1 MVSYAGLATTATNI
15 LTNYGADATVSR
27 TTGSS
32 YNAATGSYSG
42 GSSSSF
48 TNKAARFNYTRAEI
62 DGVTVLQD
70 DLRLVMN
77 TENGTPLVDD
87 SCAFDSVTYRV
98 MSVTA
103 LSPDGTDIYYEL
115 QLRR

>member
-1 MVSYAGLATTATNI
+1 M
-15 LTNYGADATVSR
+15 
-27 TTGSS
+27 
-32 YNAATGSYSG
+32 
-42 GSSSSF
+42 
-48 TNKAARFNYTRAEI
+48 
-62 DGVTVLQD
+62 TVLQD